1 MSYVIYVDGSAH
13 PNPGPGGYGIVI
25 FNKTG
30 QLLSVYNRQYADAV
44 TNNEMELKGI
54 LYTML
59 HFGKE
64 QNTIVYSDSS
74 YAVQTLNNW
83 MFSWQKKGWIKSDK
97 KPPENLDIIKAY
109 YDLYMQGYRIQL
121 QHIKGHV
128 GTIGNEIA
136 DQLATGKMSNEE
148 AMHKYGCL

>member
-25 FNKTG
+25 FNETG
-30 QLLSVYNRQYADAV
+30 QLLSVYNRQYTDAV

-64 QNTIVYSDSS
+64 QNAIVYSDSN

-83 MFSWQKKGWIKSDK
+83 MFSWQKKGWVKSDK
-97 KPPENLDIIKAY
+97 KPPREFRNY
-109 YDLYMQGYRIQL
+109 
-121 QHIKGHV
+121 
-128 GTIGNEIA
+128 
-136 DQLATGKMSNEE
+136 
-148 AMHKYGCL
+148 